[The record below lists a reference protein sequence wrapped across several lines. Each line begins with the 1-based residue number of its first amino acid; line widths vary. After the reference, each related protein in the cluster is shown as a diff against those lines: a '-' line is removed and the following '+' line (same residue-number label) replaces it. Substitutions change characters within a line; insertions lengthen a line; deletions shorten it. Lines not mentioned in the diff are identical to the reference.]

1 MPQQTRSAGARSLDP
16 PAAFECLRQYGDHSS
31 GFLALEPGNEF
42 FAVDGTAGFVP
53 YRRAG
58 RYRFVFGG
66 PVCETAHEAGLLDR
80 FLEDSARAGARVV
93 AVQVPERSQEL
104 FARRGFVLNQ
114 LGSTYTVDLAAAT
127 LDGPAMRNRR
137 KMVRR
142 GERTGARVLEVGV
155 DVPDTEELAAQ
166 LDAVDERWLGPS
178 GKSAKPLRFMV
189 GSRHGRLGGHRRV
202 FVVEL
207 DGEVIGY
214 SQCVPAFG
222 RQPGWLYDLNRLVPG
237 SPNVGDLQV
246 WAVMRRL
253 QAEGAAYFHLG
264 LTPFAELDESR
275 SAVAVPRSRTA
286 TVLLRLLAEHGESL
300 YPMSGAVE
308 WKHRWKPLTVAPEYV
323 AFPSR
328 LRLGAVAQLLRLTNV
343 V

>member
-1 MPQQTRSAGARSLDP
+1 MPQQSLTLTPSTALDH
-16 PAAFECLRQYGDHSS
+16 LRRYGDHPS

-42 FAVDGTAGFVP
+42 FADDELPGFVP

-66 PVCETAHEAGLLDR
+66 PVCEAAHEPRIFDR
-80 FLEDSARAGARVV
+80 FLQDSARAGQRVV
-93 AVQVPERSQEL
+93 AVQVQERSLDL
-104 FARRGFVLNQ
+104 FAQRGFVLNQ
-114 LGSTYTVDLAAAT
+114 LGSTYTVDLSKAT
-127 LDGPAMRNRR
+127 LEGPAMRNRR

-142 GERTGARVLEVGV
+142 GERAGGRVLEVGV
-155 DVPDTEELAAQ
+155 DIPWTERLRAQ
-166 LDAVDERWLGPS
+166 LDAVDEQWLGPS

-189 GSRHGRLGGHRRV
+189 GSRHGQLRDHRRV

-207 DGEVIGY
+207 AGRVIGY

-246 WAVMRRL
+246 WSVMRRL
-253 QAEGAAYFHLG
+253 QEEGAAYFHLG
-264 LTPFAELDESR
+264 LTPFAELDESS
-275 SAVAVPRSRTA
+275 SAAAVPRSGLA

-308 WKHRWKPLTVAPEYV
+308 WKHRWKPLTVAPEYI

-328 LRLGAVAQLLRLTNV
+328 LRLGAVARLLRLTNV
-343 V
+343 I